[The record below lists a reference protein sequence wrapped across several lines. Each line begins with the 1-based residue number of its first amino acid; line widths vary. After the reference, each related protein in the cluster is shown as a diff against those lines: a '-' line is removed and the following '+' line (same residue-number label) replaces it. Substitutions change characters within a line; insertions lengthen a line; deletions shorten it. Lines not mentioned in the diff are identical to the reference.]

1 MRYPLAKPVLG
12 MPEKENLVKCITE
25 GWVSKGSF
33 VDDFEEHMAL
43 ICHRDY
49 ACSTSSG
56 TSALHLTL
64 EALGI
69 GKGDLVIVPTLTY
82 IATVNSILQC
92 GATPVFVDSRESDW
106 QMDEEKV
113 VEVFKLRHND
123 PYRVRAVLAV
133 HLYGAPCNVS
143 FLEKFCHENKI
154 FLIED
159 CAEALGSSFDG
170 EPVGSFGDAS
180 CFSFYGNKN
189 ITTGEGG
196 MVLCDD
202 GALWTE
208 LHHMKNHSAVF
219 GEGYSHDK
227 MGYNYRMSNL
237 QAAVGCA
244 QLDRLDDILKRKE
257 EICNLYTSKIFSPI
271 ALGEIKR
278 GWLGTWRLRGREV
291 GAGRWLYSLACKNEY
306 FRNSLIRYLE
316 GNSIESRPFFSPCHL
331 QGHIGDLTVYPVAE
345 SLSKRG
351 INLPTYVQM
360 TDEDVKFIAGK
371 VVEFLRNNVT

>member
-1 MRYPLAKPVLG
+1 

-33 VDDFEEHMAL
+33 VDEFEERMAV
-43 ICHRDY
+43 ICQRDY
-49 ACSTSSG
+49 ACATSSG
-56 TSALHLTL
+56 TSAIHLTL
-64 EALGI
+64 EALGV
-69 GKGDLVIVPTLTY
+69 GPGDNVIVPTLTY
-82 IATVNSILQC
+82 IATVNAILQC
-92 GATPVFVDSRESDW
+92 GANPIFVDSRDSDW

-113 VEVFKLRHND
+113 AEALEGGGIK
-123 PYRVRAVLAV
+123 AVVAV
-133 HLYGAPCNVS
+133 HLYGAPCDTVA
-143 FLEKFCHENKI
+143 LEKMCVDNNA

-159 CAEALGSSFDG
+159 CAEAIGSSVDG
-170 EPVGSFGDAS
+170 MPVGSFGDAS

-208 LHHMKNHSAVF
+208 LHHMKNHSTMF

-244 QLDRLDDILKRKE
+244 QLGRLDEILKRKE
-257 EICNLYTSKIFSPI
+257 EICGLYTKEIFRPI
-271 ALGEIKR
+271 AAGLISS
-278 GWLGTWRLRGREV
+278 GWVETWRLRRRGIS
-291 GAGRWLYSLACKNEY
+291 AGRWLYSLVFKNEY
-306 FRNSLIRYLE
+306 FRNSLMRHLKNEEIDT
-316 GNSIESRPFFSPCHL
+316 RPFFSPCHL
-331 QGHIGDLTVYPVAE
+331 AGHISDLTVFPIAE
-345 SLSKRG
+345 DLSKRG
-351 INLPTYVQM
+351 MNLPTYVQM

-371 VVEFLRNNVT
+371 VVDYLRHNVT